1 MRSAAC
7 AVTTLIASAST
18 ISFNFIL
25 CSDCFMREKTPP
37 VARTHSR
44 CRLSERPITTT
55 TNSAPDSALDTG
67 WGCRPS
73 VNPVAD
79 TPPAMPPARYPVSI
93 PSRRKYWPRRAPPRS
108 APASAGRGLN
118 PNVPSRNR
126 RPSPA
131 PRPPRRRPPCHTAR
145 TGCRSPTARHS
156 ARRAGFAR
164 VKEVAPKAPAMGQQP
179 EEKVIIANST
189 SGSGSPARVKLAKA
203 VKLSG
208 KPPIPRNRS
217 RRPSRKAA
225 ARRRRTDTAYQA

>member
-1 MRSAAC
+1 FHFMLRLFYARKDAARSRAPIHGAG
-7 AVTTLIASAST
+7 SANAPSPPQPTAPLTARST
-18 ISFNFIL
+18 
-25 CSDCFMREKTPP
+25 P
-37 VARTHSR
+37 
-44 CRLSERPITTT
+44 
-55 TNSAPDSALDTG
+55 G

-131 PRPPRRRPPCHTAR
+131 PRPPRRRQPGHTAR

-164 VKEVAPKAPAMGQQP
+164 VKRGGGQS
-179 EEKVIIANST
+179 ARD
-189 SGSGSPARVKLAKA
+189 GS
-203 VKLSG
+203 
-208 KPPIPRNRS
+208 
-217 RRPSRKAA
+217 A
-225 ARRRRTDTAYQA
+225 ARRKR